1 MDSIRIDKWLWAARF
16 FKTSS
21 VAQEAVGLGRVL
33 LGGARVKAS
42 RDVKVGDKLEIRR
55 GDEVFTVY
63 VEGLS
68 STRGPAPVAQKL
80 YRETDES
87 RAAREAQAARR
98 KMAPEPAMTIRGG
111 RPTKAEGRALRR
123 ATSWDDE
130 GFEGDFDWED

>member
-16 FKTSS
+16 FKTRS

-98 KMAPEPAMTIRGG
+98 IKYIVA
-111 RPTKAEGRALRR
+111 
-123 ATSWDDE
+123 
-130 GFEGDFDWED
+130 